1 MRKASSNMNSLSN
14 VIRKIIK
21 NPKLSKRLDN
31 IKVIEI
37 WEEIIGKNLEK
48 YVIDSK
54 VYNNKLYIKLKS
66 STLRSEFTYQKTDLV
81 NQINKK
87 FGKKIIEDIILK

>member
-54 VYNNKLYIKLKS
+54 VYNRKLYIKLKS
-66 STLRSEFTYQKTDLV
+66 SKYRKETIF
-81 NQINKK
+81 KK
-87 FGKKIIEDIILK
+87 

>member
-1 MRKASSNMNSLSN
+1 MNSLSN

-54 VYNNKLYIKLKS
+54 VHNNKLYID
-66 STLRSEFTYQKTDLV
+66 TLIVPYFVMY
-81 NQINKK
+81 
-87 FGKKIIEDIILK
+87 

>member
-1 MRKASSNMNSLSN
+1 MRKASSNINSLSN

-21 NPKLSKRLDN
+21 NSKLSNRLDN

-37 WEEIIGKNLEK
+37 WEEIIGKNLQK

-54 VYNNKLYIKLKS
+54 VFNNKLYIKLKS
-66 STLRSEFTYQKTDLV
+66 STLRNELIFKKTELIDK
-81 NQINKK
+81 INNN
-87 FGKKIIEDIILK
+87 FGKVIINDIIFN

>member
-1 MRKASSNMNSLSN
+1 MNSLSN

-37 WEEIIGKNLEK
+37 WEEIIGKNLQK

-54 VYNNKLYIKLKS
+54 VFNNKLYIKLKS
-66 STLRSEFTYQKTDLV
+66 STLRNELTFKKTELISDL
-81 NQINKK
+81 NNK
-87 FGKKIIEDIILK
+87 FGKKIITDIIFK